1 MQLFF
6 KYSASVVIDNAAYM
20 FANKDIKLLL
30 ANTIRVIYSIK
41 KIILQDKT
49 DERRVQQK
57 HLLIGKP

>member
-6 KYSASVVIDNAAYM
+6 KYSASVIIDNAAYT

>member
-6 KYSASVVIDNAAYM
+6 KYSASVIIDNAAYT

-41 KIILQDKT
+41 KSFYKT
-49 DERRVQQK
+49 KQTREESNRN
-57 HLLIGKP
+57 IY